1 MVMKKIAF
9 FLLAL
14 LLGGCAKTTAVKNLT
29 LPPVSI
35 IEGVVT
41 QLQPSGFTLSD
52 SSGAILVRA
61 DLPEDKKLNLAV
73 NEQVTVY
80 GNLRGGRERIFDGYV
95 IKKQTGE
102 QIMITRPQPHLGFV
116 LQTSFPDK

>member
-1 MVMKKIAF
+1 MRKKMV
-9 FLLAL
+9 LLPMLVL

-61 DLPEDKKLNLAV
+61 GLPEDKKLNLAV